1 MYYTR
6 TTMAYA
12 TEGVED
18 FSVVFLVVRGASLEA
33 VRGMLSKPEQSVSAT
48 KRRWWSEF
56 ASTLDIGLNSRYSS
70 CSHLNTLLLSAG
82 EKGDKGEVGPEGV
95 GIEGPSGPRG
105 FPGKFPAPFIDGMD
119 YRVACFLIS
128 DSLIA

>member
-1 MYYTR
+1 MQCTSR
-6 TTMAYA
+6 
-12 TEGVED
+12 
-18 FSVVFLVVRGASLEA
+18 VVYL
-33 VRGMLSKPEQSVSAT
+33 PVST
-48 KRRWWSEF
+48 CP
-56 ASTLDIGLNSRYSS
+56 GLPGPQG
-70 CSHLNTLLLSAG
+70 LQGPAG